1 MACTPTLTLEFQL
14 TATEEA
20 IRPVNVAAQAAADK
34 FGTSIV
40 AFDVSEQLTITD
52 IFLVATGANERQVSA
67 IVDAVEE
74 ALQKVGRKPA
84 RREGDRENRW
94 VLLDY
99 IDFVVHVQHTEER
112 SLYNLERLW
121 KDCPQ
126 IPLDVVVPQE
136 DAGEDAP

>member
-1 MACTPTLTLEFQL
+1 M

-52 IFLVATGANERQVSA
+52 IFLVATGSNERRVSA

-74 ALQKVGRKPA
+74 ALHKVGRKAA

-99 IDFVVHVQHTEER
+99 TDFVVHVQHTEER

-126 IPLDVVVPQE
+126 IPLDVVLPE
-136 DAGEDAP
+136 RDADSEEL

>member
-1 MACTPTLTLEFQL
+1 M

-20 IRPVNVAAQAAADK
+20 IRPVTVAAQAAADK

-40 AFDVSEQLTITD
+40 AFDVSDQLTITD
-52 IFLVATGANERQVSA
+52 IFLVATGSNERRVSA

-74 ALQKVGRKPA
+74 ALHKVGRKAA

-126 IPLDVVVPQE
+126 IPLKVVLRE
-136 DAGEDAP
+136 RDAVADEQ

>member
-1 MACTPTLTLEFQL
+1 MTVADDVL
-14 TATEEA
+14 A
-20 IRPVNVAAQAAADK
+20 PVRIAAQAAADK
-34 FGTSIV
+34 QGHKIV
-40 AFDVSEQLTITD
+40 AFDVSEQLAITD
-52 IFLVATGANERQVSA
+52 VFLIASAGNERQVGA
-67 IVDAVEE
+67 IVDGVEE
-74 ALQKVGRKPA
+74 KLIAAGRKPV

-126 IPLDVVVPQE
+126 IPLDL
-136 DAGEDAP
+136 DLAPDDPARFDDPAL

>member
-1 MACTPTLTLEFQL
+1 M

-40 AFDVSEQLTITD
+40 AFDVSDQLTITD
-52 IFLVATGANERQVSA
+52 IFLVATGKNERQVSS
-67 IVDAVEE
+67 IVDGVEE
-74 ALQKVGRKPA
+74 ALHHIGRKAA

-126 IPLDVVVPQE
+126 IPLDVVLPEQ
-136 DAGEDAP
+136 DADAEEL

>member
-1 MACTPTLTLEFQL
+1 M

-20 IRPVNVAAQAAADK
+20 IRPVNVAAQAAADR

-52 IFLVATGANERQVSA
+52 IFLVATGANERQVSS
-67 IVDAVEE
+67 IVDSVEE
-74 ALQKVGRKPA
+74 ALHKVGRKAA

-126 IPLDVVVPQE
+126 IPLDIVAPVPEADE
-136 DAGEDAP
+136 DAS

>member
-1 MACTPTLTLEFQL
+1 M

-20 IRPVNVAAQAAADK
+20 IRPVTVAAQAAADK

-52 IFLVATGANERQVSA
+52 IFLVATGSNERRVSA

-74 ALQKVGRKPA
+74 ALHKVGRKAA

-126 IPLDVVVPQE
+126 IPLNVVLHEQ
-136 DAGEDAP
+136 DAVADEQ

>member
-1 MACTPTLTLEFQL
+1 M

-20 IRPVNVAAQAAADK
+20 IRPVKVAAQAAADK
-34 FGTSIV
+34 LGTSIV

-52 IFLVATGANERQVSA
+52 IFLVATGNNERQVSA

-74 ALQKVGRKPA
+74 ALHKVGRKTA

-126 IPLDVVVPQE
+126 IPLEVAFPQQDADE
-136 DAGEDAP
+136 DAS

>member
-1 MACTPTLTLEFQL
+1 M
-14 TATEEA
+14 TATEET
-20 IRPVNVAAQAAADK
+20 IRSVNVAAQAAENK
-34 FGTSIV
+34 LGTNIV

-52 IFLVATGANERQVSA
+52 IFLVATGNNERQVST
-67 IVDAVEE
+67 IVDGVEE
-74 ALQKVGRKPA
+74 ALHKVGRKAA

-126 IPLDVVVPQE
+126 IPLEVSAPQPDADE
-136 DAGEDAP
+136 DAS

>member
-1 MACTPTLTLEFQL
+1 M

-40 AFDVSEQLTITD
+40 AFDVSDQLTITD
-52 IFLVATGANERQVSA
+52 IFLVATGKNERQVSS
-67 IVDAVEE
+67 IVDGVEE
-74 ALQKVGRKPA
+74 ALHKVGRKAA

-126 IPLDVVVPQE
+126 IPLDVVLPEQ
-136 DAGEDAP
+136 DADAEEL

>member
-1 MACTPTLTLEFQL
+1 MQAPETLAHVQL
-14 TATEEA
+14 
-20 IRPVNVAAQAAADK
+20 AAQAAADK
-34 FGTSIV
+34 LATQIV
-40 AFDVSEQLTITD
+40 AFDVSEQLAITD
-52 IFLVATGANERQVSA
+52 VFLIASARNERQVGA
-67 IVDAVEE
+67 VVDGVEE
-74 ALQKVGRKPA
+74 ALLKIGTKPV

-126 IPLDVVVPQE
+126 IPLELDLPEQPE
-136 DAGEDAP
+136 PDEFEEELRGW

>member
-1 MACTPTLTLEFQL
+1 MTVPNHVLDSVL
-14 TATEEA
+14 
-20 IRPVNVAAQAAADK
+20 VAAQAAADK
-34 FGTSIV
+34 KGRSIV
-40 AFDVSEQLTITD
+40 AFDVSEQLAITD
-52 IFLVATGANERQVSA
+52 IFLIASANNERQVGA
-67 IVDAVEE
+67 IVDGVEE
-74 ALQKVGRKPA
+74 KLLASGYRPV

-126 IPLDVVVPQE
+126 IPLELHLPEPDE
-136 DAGEDAP
+136 DGDDPAL